1 MQTQGCKMTD
11 RELLEKAAK
20 AAGRVWLSYHH
31 TKGLCFRDDSF
42 GGLIEYYWNPLT
54 DDRDALR
61 LAVNLGFNL
70 NVIRGDGVFASRYE
84 TEPVIA
90 QKEEGDLYAAT
101 RRAIVRLA
109 AVIGESA

>member
-61 LAVNLGFNL
+61 LSVRLRI
-70 NVIRGDGVFASRYE
+70 NVFHAGISAFALDE
-84 TEPVIA
+84 D
-90 QKEEGDLYAAT
+90 GDLECREGHENDPDAAT

-109 AVIGESA
+109 AKLGESA